1 MSVCQAALLVVS
13 VVLVWYGMP
22 AEYGTNIYICT
33 YILLIWHVIGLDI
46 KCEKIIHIKSH
57 ISSSNDYDCMICVC
71 NCTVCIYYGYYYI
84 YTKALLYVLTVMC
97 SMLVVVHPNTL
108 YISSS
113 SMIHRS
119 YVDGSHLK
127 KPIWAWK
134 FVDHQL
140 AA

>member
-1 MSVCQAALLVVS
+1 
-13 VVLVWYGMP
+13 MP
-22 AEYGTNIYICT
+22 AECGTNIYICT

-113 SMIHRS
+113 SRIHRS

-127 KPIWAWK
+127 KRFALQNLLITNWRLKGPNLFSLIYRQVEYK
-134 FVDHQL
+134 
-140 AA
+140 